1 MFFAQNFESPATVL
15 RNIFYITF
23 LMLLKKKMYIKVIRD
38 RERYKIK
45 VRLFHQKSRMKLHK
59 YWLSFRIVVLAQVL
73 KSMIQ
78 QDLNLSTVL
87 RKSIKTTKRN
97 EKR

>member
-1 MFFAQNFESPATVL
+1 MFQWFWIEKGLMFFAQNFESPATVL

-45 VRLFHQKSRMKLHK
+45 
-59 YWLSFRIVVLAQVL
+59 
-73 KSMIQ
+73 
-78 QDLNLSTVL
+78 
-87 RKSIKTTKRN
+87 
-97 EKR
+97 EG

>member
-1 MFFAQNFESPATVL
+1 MESPATVL

-23 LMLLKKKMYIKVIRD
+23 LMLLTKKMYIKVIYD

-45 VRLFHQKSRMKLHK
+45 ELGYFTKNHACSIG
-59 YWLSFRIVVLAQVL
+59 YCFRIVVLTQVL
-73 KSMIQ
+73 KSVIEL
-78 QDLNLSTVL
+78 DLNLSAVL
-87 RKSIKTTKRN
+87 RKSIKTTKIN